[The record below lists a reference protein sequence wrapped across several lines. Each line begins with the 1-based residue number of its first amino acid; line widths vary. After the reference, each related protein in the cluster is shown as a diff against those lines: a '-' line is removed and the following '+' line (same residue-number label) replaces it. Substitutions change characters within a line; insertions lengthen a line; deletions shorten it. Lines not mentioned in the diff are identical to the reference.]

1 MKSNA
6 FTEKEDKKNKTN
18 KLNKTV
24 EIPNNV
30 ENLEM
35 PLDCNGL
42 KKLCKKL
49 KKLLKNKIDT
59 NSHFLEEI

>member
-24 EIPNNV
+24 EIQNNV

-35 PLDCNGL
+35 P
-42 KKLCKKL
+42 
-49 KKLLKNKIDT
+49 
-59 NSHFLEEI
+59 